1 MLLLILWIILAVV
14 LGLTA
19 KANGRSF
26 LIWFILGMIIDPILA
41 WIVYVIVVKSQ

>member
-1 MLLLILWIILAVV
+1 MLIVILWITLAIV
-14 LGLTA
+14 LGFTA

-26 LIWFILGMIIDPILA
+26 WVWFILGMIIDPILA